1 MEELRAWKLESFEA
15 ALSQLS
21 PHSIRRYVTEIT
33 AFARWC
39 IQSGVVEPAQLTRDQ
54 AVAYQ
59 RERMLAGRSR
69 ATLASFAASMRRYVS
84 FMQAEGVVLDLPPLH
99 AMKQS
104 RRLPVVVPESEMAQ
118 RLRDQA
124 NMGDSHKHALRDRA
138 IVEVLYGSGVRVSE
152 LCSLCWG
159 DLDLDRQMLTVRM
172 GKGSKSR
179 MVPLTR
185 ASIEALVRLKN
196 SDIQYGGGV
205 ALGGDWV
212 FRSARGKKL
221 DPREVRRVLVRCGY
235 QVSPH
240 AIRHTFATHLLD
252 KDADLRSVQELL
264 GHARLSTTQIYTHV
278 SRERLQ
284 DVFEQ
289 SHPRGEG

>member
-1 MEELRAWKLESFEA
+1 MDDLREWRLEAFGAS
-15 ALSQLS
+15 LSQLS
-21 PHSIRRYVTEIT
+21 LHTIRRYLTEMT
-33 AFARWC
+33 SFAQWC
-39 IQSGVVEPAQLTRDQ
+39 AKSGVNEPSELQREHVVT
-54 AVAYQ
+54 YQ
-59 RERMLAGRSR
+59 RERLLAGRSR
-69 ATLASFAASMRRYVS
+69 ATLASFVASLRRYLG
-84 FMQAEGVVLDLPPLH
+84 FIQRDGVIVELPPLY
-99 AMKQS
+99 APKQS
-104 RRLPVVVPESEMAQ
+104 RRLPVVVPEPEMAQ
-118 RLRDQA
+118 RLRDQKFMA
-124 NMGDSHKHALRDRA
+124 DARTHGVRDRA
-138 IVEVLYGSGVRVSE
+138 IVELLYGSGLRVSE
-152 LCSLCWG
+152 LCSLNWR
-159 DLDLDRQMLTVRM
+159 DLDLERQLLIVRM

-179 MVPLTR
+179 MVPMTR

-196 SDIQYGGGV
+196 SDTQYGGDV
-205 ALGGDWV
+205 AVGDDWV

-264 GHARLSTTQIYTHV
+264 GHARLGTTQIYTHV